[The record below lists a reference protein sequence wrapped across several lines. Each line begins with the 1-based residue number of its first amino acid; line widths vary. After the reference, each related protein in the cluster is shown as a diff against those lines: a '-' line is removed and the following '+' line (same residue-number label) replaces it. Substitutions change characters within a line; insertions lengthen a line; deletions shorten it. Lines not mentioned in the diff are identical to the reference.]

1 MQKSKSPF
9 GADDI
14 PIIVALDETSN
25 TNHVWGGKRFRR
37 NRSRKGDLVDEFG
50 FDVDKMEGII
60 LGAIKWTLCEDAAQS
75 QERLRD
81 RQPLDVRVL
90 CHGLAKQQTDVV
102 QAEGEL
108 ARASALVLGASV
120 CRGGENQLSRPF
132 GSV

>member
-25 TNHVWGGKRFRR
+25 TNHICGGKGFRCS
-37 NRSRKGDLVDEFG
+37 RSRKGDLVDEFG
-50 FDVDKMEGII
+50 LDVDKMERII
-60 LGAIKWTLCEDAAQS
+60 LWPIKWALREDAAQS

-90 CHGLAKQQTDVV
+90 CHGHAKQQTDVV
-102 QAEGEL
+102 QAGVNGRLGVSLFWRGEGSPRL
-108 ARASALVLGASV
+108 
-120 CRGGENQLSRPF
+120 
-132 GSV
+132 